1 MIMNICHACEGY
13 LRGHKRKRRFPACR
27 GIGIYKVFQ
36 CVGNHAVF
44 ICKVS
49 KCSYVLVHLSCPSI
63 CTSKEP
69 GPTQEETIVN
79 IQCCTYIYLYTSIL
93 YIVSQYE
100 RNLLWDLKSTEIR
113 YQIYAE
119 LDNNQYYK
127 RFTNT
132 VDKMARLGQDT
143 SFLSVCCTLCVC
155 VCVGRLTRCR

>member
-79 IQCCTYIYLYTSIL
+79 I
-93 YIVSQYE
+93 
-100 RNLLWDLKSTEIR
+100 
-113 YQIYAE
+113 
-119 LDNNQYYK
+119 
-127 RFTNT
+127 
-132 VDKMARLGQDT
+132 
-143 SFLSVCCTLCVC
+143 
-155 VCVGRLTRCR
+155 